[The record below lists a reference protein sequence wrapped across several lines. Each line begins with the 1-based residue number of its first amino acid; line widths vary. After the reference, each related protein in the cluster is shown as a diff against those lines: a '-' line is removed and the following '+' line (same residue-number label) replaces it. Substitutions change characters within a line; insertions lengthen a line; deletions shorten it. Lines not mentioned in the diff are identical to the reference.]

1 MTAQAR
7 FAPYRP
13 VKDAGEEAGTG
24 PEGSMSMLI
33 SVIIRIV
40 LRLLRSSQDPADG
53 PVRQRRRR

>member
-1 MTAQAR
+1 
-7 FAPYRP
+7 

-24 PEGSMSMLI
+24 PEGSTSMLI

-40 LRLLRSSQDPADG
+40 LRLLRSGQGPVGG